1 MIVFHAD
8 LDNTMIYSYRR
19 DIGPDKKCVE
29 IYEGRPVSFIT
40 RRTEELLA
48 DICGRVLFVPTTTRT
63 VEQYNRIQLGTGTP
77 PYALVCNGGV
87 LLVDGQESGEWYEDS
102 LRLVEGCQKEL
113 SLAEEMLGADEDVNF
128 EVRNI
133 RRLFLFTKSGRPQ
146 ETVKRLSAGLDRSL
160 VDVMQNG
167 VKVYVVPKPMN
178 KGLAVRRL
186 RERLGASRVIAAG
199 DSEFDIPMLQC
210 ADVPIAP
217 DGLRA
222 AAGLPERALVMEKRG
237 IFAEFV
243 LEHVREWM
251 DEGQN
256 EN

>member
-1 MIVFHAD
+1 
-8 LDNTMIYSYRR
+8 MIYSYKR

-29 IYEGRPVSFIT
+29 IYEGRQISFIT
-40 RRTEELLA
+40 RRTEKLLA
-48 DICGRVLFVPTTTRT
+48 DICGSVLLVPTTTRT
-63 VEQYNRIQLGTGTP
+63 VEQYNRIELGTGTP

-87 LLVDGQESGEWYEDS
+87 LLVDGQESSTWYEDS

-133 RRLFLFTKSGRPQ
+133 RRLFLFTKSRRPQ
-146 ETVKRLSAGLDRSL
+146 ETVKRLSEGLDRSL

-167 VKVYVVPKPMN
+167 AKVYVVPKQMN

-186 RERLGASRVIAAG
+186 RAELGASCVIAAG

-217 DGLRA
+217 YGLRA
-222 AAGLPERALVMEKRG
+222 AVGLPERALVMEKSG

-243 LEHVREWM
+243 LEYVRKFTST
-251 DEGQN
+251 GHN
-256 EN
+256 KN